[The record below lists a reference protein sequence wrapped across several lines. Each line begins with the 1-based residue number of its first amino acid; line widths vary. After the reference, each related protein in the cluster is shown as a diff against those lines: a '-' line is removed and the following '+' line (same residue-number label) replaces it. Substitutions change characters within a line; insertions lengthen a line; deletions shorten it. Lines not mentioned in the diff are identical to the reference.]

1 LFPFDFY
8 LHESQNLSLE
18 TMITYV
24 CISKHFTR

>member
-24 CISKHFTR
+24 CISKHTR